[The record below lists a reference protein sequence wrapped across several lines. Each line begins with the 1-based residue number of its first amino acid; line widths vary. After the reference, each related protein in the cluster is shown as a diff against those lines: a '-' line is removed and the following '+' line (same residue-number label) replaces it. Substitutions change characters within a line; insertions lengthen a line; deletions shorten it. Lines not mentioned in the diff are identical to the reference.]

1 MLIGMVFVI
10 IWEMFH
16 GRISLNSV
24 LLLLLLLNFVS
35 GFWLEFPCQ
44 KYQVKSHHSSPWF
57 SAAWAA
63 AIVHRNHFFHLHQK
77 DKSPECK
84 IKLRQVSN
92 HCKRVLEAAK
102 LAYANKTKKSPSLP
116 WNLALGTC
124 GKLPI
129 MFSKVNLLAI
139 LPLFNGLDVFSS
151 ASDKAKLFAEI
162 FSMNPNLENR
172 YLLTCFP
179 L

>member
-1 MLIGMVFVI
+1 MTILMLIGMVFVI

-102 LAYANKTKKSPSLP
+102 LAYANKTKKSITSLK
-116 WNLALGTC
+116 LGSRDLWQIANNVLK
-124 GKLPI
+124 GKSACYTASI
-129 MFSKVNLLAI
+129 QRT
-139 LPLFNGLDVFSS
+139 GCVF
-151 ASDKAKLFAEI
+151 FCI
-162 FSMNPNLENR
+162 W
-172 YLLTCFP
+172 
-179 L
+179 